1 MLDQSKLRYLKIKQ
15 VKPLT
20 IFRFERKWW
29 QKSRTNQSFYLFDP
43 EATFTVR
50 WLAEDNNHSK
60 KVAILLN

>member
-20 IFRFERKWW
+20 IFRFEKQWW
-29 QKSRTNQSFYLFDP
+29 MKSRTNKSFILIDP
-43 EATFTVR
+43 EATFTIK
-50 WLAEDNNHSK
+50 WLAMDNNHSK